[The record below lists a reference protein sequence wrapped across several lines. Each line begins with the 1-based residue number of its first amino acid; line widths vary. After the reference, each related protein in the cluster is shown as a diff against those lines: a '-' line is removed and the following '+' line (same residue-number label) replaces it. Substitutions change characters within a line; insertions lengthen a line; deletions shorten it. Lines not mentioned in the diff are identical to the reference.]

1 MNPTADGN
9 SEQSQTAPIQ
19 PAPLP
24 IDPLTEQIES
34 QIETLEETIET
45 ESAANED
52 GEVQQRVQH
61 LIGLIKASLQSRTLD
76 PKTQRELARLLSL
89 APRLKGRHVQQL
101 NLLDLA
107 VSILLEPD
115 SLNPNAAERATGAIA
130 NSQTANSQTANSQT
144 ANSQTANSQIANNQI
159 APNKTAAKNLVFV
172 QETRRQIA
180 QQSRTYPDLL
190 RAIFV
195 AGEGTPY
202 IRLISGLSWFFLV
215 FVVAP
220 LTVAG
225 LTFAVRDIA
234 GFVSTRAELEEA
246 ENNLA
251 IGKKKRDELAA
262 QLKSTRSQLLAIEAQ
277 KTAGSAADSVTAAS
291 EAVDESADQE
301 ETAGSATV
309 DEAASDVTSDA
320 AVTVDR
326 RALRDIQ
333 TEIDTALFSDIDSV
347 DEPTESIKV
356 PRPENRGQE
365 GTTSGENIASSV
377 ETNNFSL
384 ILLAVAMGALG
395 STISVIVRANTFIR
409 QTEENNN
416 DLFLTGFFRPFVGMS
431 FAIFC
436 VALIEAGIFSGVFN
450 LSNREKPEDQIYVY
464 VAIAFVAGFSERLV
478 RDVVLKT
485 EDTIAGPAGQ
495 RDRWS

>member
-9 SEQSQTAPIQ
+9 SKQSQ

-45 ESAANED
+45 ESVADED

-107 VSILLEPD
+107 VSILLEPG
-115 SLNPNAAERATGAIA
+115 SLNPNAAEWATGAIA
-130 NSQTANSQTANSQT
+130 NN
-144 ANSQTANSQIANNQI
+144 QIANNQI
-159 APNKTAAKNLVFV
+159 ANNQIALNKTAAKNLVFV

-195 AGEGTPY
+195 TGEGTPY

-234 GFVSTRAELEEA
+234 GISTTRADLTKARTELTKQKNR
-246 ENNLA
+246 NN
-251 IGKKKRDELAA
+251 ELNLRQNALEA
-262 QLKSTRSQLLAIEAQ
+262 QLGRTRRWLANL
-277 KTAGSAADSVTAAS
+277 
-291 EAVDESADQE
+291 E
-301 ETAGSATV
+301 ETADTAAA
-309 DEAASDVTSDA
+309 DEASSDVT
-320 AVTVDR
+320 VTVDQQDLLNI
-326 RALRDIQ
+326 RAG
-333 TEIDTALFSDIDSV
+333 IDNAISNL
-347 DEPTESIKV
+347 DEADESEDESEV
-356 PRPENRGQE
+356 SNQENEDNTGQPENE
-365 GTTSGENIASSV
+365 STSSSPENNS
-377 ETNNFSL
+377 FSL

-409 QTEENNN
+409 QTE
-416 DLFLTGFFRPFVGMS
+416 
-431 FAIFC
+431 
-436 VALIEAGIFSGVFN
+436 
-450 LSNREKPEDQIYVY
+450 
-464 VAIAFVAGFSERLV
+464 
-478 RDVVLKT
+478 
-485 EDTIAGPAGQ
+485 
-495 RDRWS
+495 